1 MKRILVVDGDTGV
14 RARIAK
20 HARMEG
26 YDVTEAGDGETALSL
41 SRQQNAFDL
50 MVLAVNLPGMDGFT
64 VLKAVRTFSTIP
76 VLILSSKNTA
86 EDRIHGLELGADD
99 YMTKP
104 FSARELLLRIS
115 AILKRCSTLASE
127 EAEVLRSGGLVLD
140 LTARRVEVDGRQI
153 NLTPRE
159 FDLLTVLMS
168 HPDVAFSR
176 KRLLDIIWGGELSTD
191 TRTLDT
197 HIQHIRCAI
206 VPYSDRIVI
215 EEKSMLGIKKNK
227 AYTLDES
234 KMEIRCI
241 PDSVKKEKKRK
252 ESKKNEE
259 DIEKRKLP
267 YYPNDSLLEDA
278 FQEFLL
284 MRKKIKR
291 PLATKQALTRMMNK
305 IQRLSGGDNELAVKI
320 INQST
325 DHCWQDV
332 YELKKDSPYPN
343 KQDQGKTDWNTV

>member
-64 VLKAVRTFSTIP
+64 VLKAVRTFSAIP

-104 FSARELLLRIS
+104 FSARELLLRI
-115 AILKRCSTLASE
+115 STLASE

-206 VPYSDRIVI
+206 VPYSDRIVTLRGVGYRF
-215 EEKSMLGIKKNK
+215 EK
-227 AYTLDES
+227 E
-234 KMEIRCI
+234 
-241 PDSVKKEKKRK
+241 
-252 ESKKNEE
+252 
-259 DIEKRKLP
+259 
-267 YYPNDSLLEDA
+267 
-278 FQEFLL
+278 
-284 MRKKIKR
+284 
-291 PLATKQALTRMMNK
+291 
-305 IQRLSGGDNELAVKI
+305 
-320 INQST
+320 
-325 DHCWQDV
+325 
-332 YELKKDSPYPN
+332 
-343 KQDQGKTDWNTV
+343 

>member
-64 VLKAVRTFSTIP
+64 VLKAVRTFSAIP

-168 HPDVAFSR
+168 HPDVASSPRTSHRTCQRQAGASPAPAQRPKISR
-176 KRLLDIIWGGELSTD
+176 RLPAAPTAFPPQGG
-191 TRTLDT
+191 
-197 HIQHIRCAI
+197 RC
-206 VPYSDRIVI
+206 
-215 EEKSMLGIKKNK
+215 
-227 AYTLDES
+227 
-234 KMEIRCI
+234 
-241 PDSVKKEKKRK
+241 
-252 ESKKNEE
+252 
-259 DIEKRKLP
+259 
-267 YYPNDSLLEDA
+267 
-278 FQEFLL
+278 
-284 MRKKIKR
+284 
-291 PLATKQALTRMMNK
+291 
-305 IQRLSGGDNELAVKI
+305 GGASRD
-320 INQST
+320 
-325 DHCWQDV
+325 
-332 YELKKDSPYPN
+332 
-343 KQDQGKTDWNTV
+343 G